1 MTKNVNGKFIC
12 QISNFFINKA
22 TGKKITLTTEPLK
35 NYPGNGAFTLVNGIQ
50 NEKGLARSREVLG
63 WSGDDMEAVIDLGK
77 EETISN
83 AVIHSVFTGGSR
95 VYPPQYAELFISAD
109 GQNFTSAGKN
119 ESFEKISAS
128 NGVIKISFTPVSAR
142 YIKVFVK
149 NLGKIPAGRPGEGE
163 KPLMFVDEI
172 EVN

>member
-1 MTKNVNGKFIC
+1 MTTPVKITTSITYNAFHRLMAGYMEVHLIQQFH
-12 QISNFFINKA
+12 FNKA

-63 WSGDDMEAVIDLGK
+63 WSGDDLEAVIDLGK

-119 ESFEKISAS
+119 ESFEKTIRIQWS
-128 NGVIKISFTPVSAR
+128 
-142 YIKVFVK
+142 Y
-149 NLGKIPAGRPGEGE
+149 
-163 KPLMFVDEI
+163 
-172 EVN
+172 